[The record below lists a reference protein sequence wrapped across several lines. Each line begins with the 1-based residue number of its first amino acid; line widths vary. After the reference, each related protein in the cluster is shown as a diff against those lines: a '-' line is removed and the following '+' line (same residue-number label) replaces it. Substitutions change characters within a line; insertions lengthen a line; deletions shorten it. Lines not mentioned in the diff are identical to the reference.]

1 MSIHPQLTHLGLYTA
16 NVPAME
22 RFYTEVLGLLVTDR
36 GKVPRLGNV
45 DIVFMSSNPE
55 VHHQVALV
63 GVPEKKGPSCV
74 NQISFRVHK
83 LAELRTVHQMMVA
96 AGTGEVTPINHG
108 CAWSI
113 YGFDPD
119 GNGVEIYIDTPWY
132 VVQPHG
138 KPLDLS
144 LSDEEIER
152 HTEAAVRADPSFKP
166 LAEWSASMAKDL

>member
-1 MSIHPQLTHLGLYTA
+1 MNIHPQLTHLGLYTA
-16 NVPAME
+16 DVPAME
-22 RFYTEVLGLLVTDR
+22 RFYADVLGLLVTDR
-36 GKVPRLGNV
+36 GRVARLGNV
-45 DIVFMSSNPE
+45 EIVFMSSNPE
-55 VHHQVALV
+55 VHHQMALV

-74 NQISFRVHK
+74 HQVSFRVGK
-83 LAELRTVHQMMVA
+83 LDELRAVQQKLLG

-152 HTEAAVRADPSFKP
+152 NTEAAARADPSFRP
-166 LAEWSASMAKDL
+166 LAEWSAEIARQL